1 MSGARLSDEQ
11 LVDWL
16 RLIRSENIG
25 PRTFL
30 ALIDR
35 FGGAGAALEALPALA
50 AKLLRGRAVRIAPR
64 DEILREM
71 DAAAKMGVRFIPI
84 CDADYPPLL
93 RQIPDAPPILSIR
106 GAAEIMQR
114 DGVAVVGSRN
124 ASTAGL
130 AFAERLA
137 RGLGREGYVI
147 VSGLARG
154 IDAAAHRASLESGT
168 IAVLAGGQARPYPLE
183 HEKLVAQ
190 IAERGLVVSEM
201 PIEWE
206 PRGRDFPRR
215 NRIISGLSR
224 ATVVVEA
231 ARRSGSLITA
241 RFANEQGREIFAV
254 PGSPLDPRAEGTN
267 DLLRQGAT
275 LCARPEDVADAL
287 AVAGGGGGR
296 HYEERSE
303 EAIQTGLLRFAR
315 KDGGLFDMADTAD
328 RQGPYFEE
336 FEPLFDEEQITF
348 GDLPAGGPAAPVVFE
363 RRDSEEIYAEL
374 IDPRERVMSLLGPAP
389 VAIDDLIRSAG
400 LSARDVQGA
409 LVELDIE
416 GRLERHGA
424 NYVALVCNQK

>member
-16 RLIRSENIG
+16 RLIRSDNIG

-30 ALIDR
+30 ALVNR

-50 AKLLRGRAVRIAPR
+50 AKSLRGRAIRIAPR

-71 DAAAKMGVRFIPI
+71 DAAARMGVRFIPI
-84 CDADYPPLL
+84 CDADYPMLL
-93 RQIPDAPPILSIR
+93 REIPDAPPVLSIR
-106 GAAEIMQR
+106 GAAETTQR
-114 DGVAVVGSRN
+114 DRVALVGSRN

-137 RGLGREGYVI
+137 RSLGREGYVI

-154 IDAAAHRASLESGT
+154 IDAAAHRASLETGT
-168 IAVLAGGQARPYPLE
+168 IAVLAGGQARPYPSE

-190 IAERGLVVSEM
+190 IAERGLIVSEM

-275 LCARPEDVADAL
+275 LCARPEDVLDAL
-287 AVAGGGGGR
+287 AAGGGGSAG
-296 HYEERSE
+296 S
-303 EAIQTGLLRFAR
+303 
-315 KDGGLFDMADTAD
+315 LFDMAGGAD
-328 RQGPYFEE
+328 QGPFFEE
-336 FEPLFDEEQITF
+336 FEALFEQEQIASGNF
-348 GDLPAGGPAAPVVFE
+348 ALSQPAADAREQLP
-363 RRDSEEIYAEL
+363 DADADYAEL
-374 IDPRERVMSLLGPAP
+374 TDPRERVMSLLGPAP
-389 VAIDDLIRSAG
+389 VAIDDLIRTAG

-409 LVELDIE
+409 LVELDLE

-424 NYVALVCNQK
+424 NCVALVDNRK